1 MLILKVFP
9 WCFFRPVGKLDESQQ
24 GLQATSH
31 ERSHKTTIFSSKLGA
46 KNNKDNG
53 ARKIEPAESS
63 AKVQKDTKEKCLDDY
78 FHFKQKMIQ
87 LK

>member
-1 MLILKVFP
+1 MR
-9 WCFFRPVGKLDESQQ
+9 FRTVEKLDESQQ

-31 ERSHKTTIFSSKLGA
+31 ERSHKTTIFTSKLGA

-53 ARKIEPAESS
+53 ARKIEPTESS